1 MTEPTPLPV
10 DPYGFVDMSA
20 MPDEDLAPDD
30 LAHVRQILFSSSG
43 DDDISAA
50 RWDELVSHATD
61 PDTDEVDDSLVP
73 VLADDDDLD
82 DDDGDS
88 DDDDADDDD
97 DELEEA
103 DDDSDDDSDDDGYF
117 GVDDP
122 DHDDTDDDADD
133 DDLSDAGDGGW

>member
-73 VLADDDDLD
+73 VLADDDLD